1 LFSEAAPET
10 SKKVTR
16 DDVTKAAESLVKQ
29 AVKVAIFWAAS
40 TPPKAAEAAPLLSDF
55 HDSFV
60 ASMLLLHACSAGAAA
75 TWHAA
80 IRSAAE
86 GVVSAATA
94 LLDTALTTTNAT
106 QRAQLLPRQVGVLQ
120 SAYAA
125 LKKLPVSN
133 EAAVGRALVTLA
145 ASMKDVAREVGEM
158 VGREGVENG
167 AVGVERSEEKGD
179 VEGEGSAVEG
189 RGVQERPRE
198 KDSKEEEDSSSND
211 KEEEDGDGGDGG
223 DGDGDDEDE
232 EEEEASL
239 GEEERE
245 LARSGLHV
253 CVAAEGVIRCL
264 IYLVAAWQQHQDS
277 WGQQQ
282 QQEQEEK
289 TQSQGVEG
297 KQQQEQKKKTGATK
311 RATGSGTSSSAA
323 SSSASN
329 SSNSSRTSGNNSG
342 QNSSSDILESVLRV
356 CMGASEDVD
365 EIGASLFPPQE
376 PGTIRMRAQQLL
388 GRARDLKSLLPLP
401 PGAEALENIQVADS
415 GSVGGAAAA
424 DEGKVGSGGEVGKKG
439 VGKGGM
445 SVSKLHE
452 VVGEMER
459 DIHTLLHVV
468 GEESSEREVVGDEG
482 AQGIKEGKR
491 EEQVS
496 AACVT
501 VTIEKCRLDD

>member
-1 LFSEAAPET
+1 MAPRGSVVAFQKRFKESSQQMLELFSEAAPET

-16 DDVTKAAESLVKQ
+16 DDVAKAAESLVKQ

-40 TPPKAAEAAPLLSDF
+40 TPPKSAEAAPLLSDF

-189 RGVQERPRE
+189 RGVQERPGE

-223 DGDGDDEDE
+223 DGDEDDEDE

-253 CVAAEGVIRCL
+253 CVAAEGVIRF
-264 IYLVAAWQQHQDS
+264 
-277 WGQQQ
+277 
-282 QQEQEEK
+282 
-289 TQSQGVEG
+289 
-297 KQQQEQKKKTGATK
+297 
-311 RATGSGTSSSAA
+311 
-323 SSSASN
+323 
-329 SSNSSRTSGNNSG
+329 
-342 QNSSSDILESVLRV
+342 LRV